1 MVSFLKIYK
10 SPSNSPIIV
19 VVRAT
24 ADGGGGSHAAFCL
37 IVVVE
42 KVIVVREAAC
52 VLVFT
57 WVGAKNGGGW
67 WRKTITRLWN
77 DVKKQMTNKTTV
89 INLNSKRGG
98 REAANKIK
106 FDEEKFKAIK
116 YELKGT
122 QHSVAKQMDVSQS
135 TVCRWKRNKV
145 IRRHT
150 NAIKPTLNENNR
162 LHRLSFALSKCEYDE
177 QSDAFKFKPYT
188 NVVHIDEKH
197 FYPTRETLS
206 YYLAPGEE
214 PAKRSSK
221 NRKKGELETKPI
233 QSITKEHI
241 RAMLITN
248 MLPTIRAKWPAGLSK
263 HIYIQQDNTKP
274 HIAHNDR
281 EFLEEA
287 MKDGFNIQLV
297 QQPPNFPD
305 MNVLDLELLRAV
317 NNAFQNLSPQCLRF
331 VFNTL
336 QACMIEVMKRQGGFD
351 YHIPHMNKTKAAR
364 EGTLPDYLSI
374 DKQLVVDSLQHLFTK
389 LSTEK
394 MNQLVELIGY
404 AGGIDQGDLNVE
416 LSENSNNQSQRIS
429 ARAIEISI

>member
-1 MVSFLKIYK
+1 MA
-10 SPSNSPIIV
+10 PSKNLS
-19 VVRAT
+19 T
-24 ADGGGGSHAAFCL
+24 QQ
-37 IVVVE
+37 
-42 KVIVVREAAC
+42 REHIMQKLLSALNKKGKP
-52 VLVFT
+52 VLGTINALAIEFQVC
-57 WVGAKNGGGW
+57 
-67 WRKTITRLWN
+67 RKTITCLWN
-77 DVKKQMTNKTTV
+77 DVKKQMTNNTTV
-89 INLNSKRGG
+89 INLNSKRRG

-122 QHSVAKQMDVSQS
+122 QHSVAKQMDVSQT
-135 TVCRWKRNKV
+135 TVCRWKKNKV

-150 NAIKPTLNENNR
+150 NAIKPTLNENNK

-177 QSDAFKFKPYT
+177 QNDAFKFKPYN

-197 FYPTRETLS
+197 FYLTRETQS

-221 NRKKGELETKPI
+221 NRKRGELETKPI

-248 MLPTIRAKWPAGLSK
+248 VLPTIRAKWPAGLSK
-263 HIYIQQDNTKP
+263 QIYIQQDNAKP

-305 MNVLDLELLRAV
+305 MNMLDLDFFRSIQALQYQKAAYNVTKLLRAV
-317 NNAFQNLSPQCLRF
+317 NNAFQNLSP
-331 VFNTL
+331 
-336 QACMIEVMKRQGGFD
+336 
-351 YHIPHMNKTKAAR
+351 
-364 EGTLPDYLSI
+364 
-374 DKQLVVDSLQHLFTK
+374 
-389 LSTEK
+389 
-394 MNQLVELIGY
+394 
-404 AGGIDQGDLNVE
+404 
-416 LSENSNNQSQRIS
+416 
-429 ARAIEISI
+429 